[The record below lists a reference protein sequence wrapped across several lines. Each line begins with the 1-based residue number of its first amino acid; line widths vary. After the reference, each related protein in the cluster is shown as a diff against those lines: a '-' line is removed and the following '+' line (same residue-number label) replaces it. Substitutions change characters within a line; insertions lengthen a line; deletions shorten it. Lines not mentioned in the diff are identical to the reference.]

1 MKSALRLRT
10 KFANC
15 ARLLPKDVER
25 SAEPQDGRLSD
36 CSTPTDVTLLT
47 SLFIALWASSPN
59 ISEEFLLVYGIV
71 RAKMHMPRVGEQVY
85 VDELSAVFVVAW
97 VDDETKTVDL
107 VPSTGSAPREE
118 YVPWQKLFSCRPSPN
133 ERASDLQ
140 DYVADK
146 NSPPKDI
153 FSSEALV

>member
-1 MKSALRLRT
+1 MEAT
-10 KFANC
+10 
-15 ARLLPKDVER
+15 P
-25 SAEPQDGRLSD
+25 EPQDAKLSY
-36 CSTPTDVTLLT
+36 CSTPTNVTFLT
-47 SLFIALWASSPN
+47 SLFMPLWASSPN
-59 ISEEFLLVYGIV
+59 ISKEFFLVYGIV
-71 RAKMHMPRVGEQVY
+71 RANMHIPRAGERVY

-107 VPSTGSAPREE
+107 VPSTGSAPRED